1 MASDVARRRWSGTEA
16 VRWTRATVAGE
27 STLEFRALVAT
38 TAVLWLLGLIMTF
51 SASFVASTAESG
63 NAFGIFARQL
73 LWNLLGLPLMVVA
86 ARCDYRRW
94 RHLAIPLLVVSLVA
108 AAAVAIPGVGIVVNG
123 ARRWLGVGPLRFQPS
138 ELLKLAVPLYL
149 AHVLARRWRV
159 LRRGDLRALLLPAVP
174 LLGLVGLLVML
185 EPDLETA
192 VLIACI
198 GGVTLVAA
206 GLPVRIVGAGV
217 ALLGVLA
224 AVGIATSD
232 YRRGRFMA
240 WLNPMSDPA
249 HYGYQ
254 TVQGYLALGSGGW
267 TGTGLGQG
275 RGKWLYIPNAH
286 TDYIFAIIGEELGLV
301 GSLGVLLLFV
311 LLAVFG
317 LRTARR
323 APDPFGRLLAVSLT
337 GWLLLQAVINIGSV
351 VGLLPVTG
359 VTLPL
364 VSFGGSSLV
373 VTALGLGI
381 LLAIARAGEPRAA
394 GASAIQAGAG
404 SAHASKVGAIKA
416 GAIQV
421 GAAKAK
427 RVRRT

>member
-1 MASDVARRRWSGTEA
+1 MASDLADLARARARAAT
-16 VRWTRATVAGE
+16 VRWTRPTVAGQR
-27 STLEFRALVAT
+27 TPEFLALVAT
-38 TAVLWLLGLIMTF
+38 TAVLWLLGLLMTF

-73 LWNLLGLPLMVVA
+73 LWSLLGLPLLVVA
-86 ARCDYRRW
+86 ARIDYRRW
-94 RHLAIPLLVVSLVA
+94 RSLAGPLLLVSLVI
-108 AAAVAIPGVGIVVNG
+108 AAAVVIPGIGVAVNG
-123 ARRWLGVGPLRFQPS
+123 ARRWLDVGPLRFQPS
-138 ELLKLAVPLYL
+138 ELLKLTVPLYL
-149 AHVLARRWRV
+149 AHVLARRWKA
-159 LRRGDLRALLLPAVP
+159 LRRGDLRGLLLPAVP

-192 VLIACI
+192 VLIACV
-198 GGVTLVAA
+198 GGVTLIAA
-206 GLPVRIVGAGV
+206 GLPVRIVGAGTV
-217 ALLGVLA
+217 LLGLLG
-224 AVGIATSD
+224 AVGIATAD
-232 YRRGRFMA
+232 YRRGRFTA

-249 HYGYQ
+249 NYGYQ

-301 GSLGVLLLFV
+301 GALGVLLLFG

-317 LRTARR
+317 IRTARR

-337 GWLLLQAVINIGSV
+337 GWFLLQAVINIGSV

-373 VTALGLGI
+373 ITALGLGV
-381 LLAIARAGEPRAA
+381 LLAIARACEPP
-394 GASAIQAGAG
+394 SARPPQPRPRSGG
-404 SAHASKVGAIKA
+404 
-416 GAIQV
+416 
-421 GAAKAK
+421 
-427 RVRRT
+427 RP

>member
-1 MASDVARRRWSGTEA
+1 VASDLAGARARAATA
-16 VRWTRATVAGE
+16 VRWTRPTVAGQR
-27 STLEFRALVAT
+27 TTEFQALVAT
-38 TAVLWLLGLIMTF
+38 TVVLWLLGLIMTF

-73 LWNLLGLPLMVVA
+73 LWSLLGLPLLVVA
-86 ARCDYRRW
+86 ARSDYRRW
-94 RHLAIPLLVVSLVA
+94 RSLAGPLLVVSLLA
-108 AAAVAIPGVGIVVNG
+108 AAAVVLPGVGVVVNG
-123 ARRWLGVGPLRFQPS
+123 ARRWIDLGPLRFQPS
-138 ELLKLAVPLYL
+138 ELLKLTVPLYL
-149 AHVLARRWRV
+149 AHVLARRWKA
-159 LRRGDLRALLLPAVP
+159 LRRGDLRGLLLPAVP
-174 LLGLVGLLVML
+174 LLGLVGVLVML

-198 GGVTLVAA
+198 GGVTLIAA
-206 GLPVRIVGAGV
+206 GLPVRIVGAGM
-217 ALLGVLA
+217 ALLGVLG

-240 WLNPMSDPA
+240 WLDPMSDPA

-301 GSLGVLLLFV
+301 GAMAVLLLFG

-317 LRTARR
+317 MRAARR
-323 APDPFGRLLAVSLT
+323 APDPFGRLLAASLT

-373 VTALGLGI
+373 ITALGLGI
-381 LLAIARAGEPRAA
+381 LLAIARAGEPGVGGPRVSKTTA
-394 GASAIQAGAG
+394 GVPQ
-404 SAHASKVGAIKA
+404 
-416 GAIQV
+416 
-421 GAAKAK
+421 
-427 RVRRT
+427 VRRRP